1 LKKSNS
7 VHLRWKPLTK
17 RTFVEA
23 CKTPDKSMDLPA
35 PKPAVFG
42 FPQFSLKTPTPATP
56 NKLALWNTPNSMKMA
71 K

>member
-17 RTFVEA
+17 RTFVET
-23 CKTPDKSMDLPA
+23 CKTPDKSMDLPV

-42 FPQFSLKTPTPATP
+42 FAQFSLKTPAPATP
-56 NKLALWNTPNSMKMA
+56 NKLT
-71 K
+71 